1 MLHNYLV
8 YSVVLFRKAAKE
20 SRIGKES
27 PDGNIHTYHTAHELR
42 VRRNLCSVFYA
53 SWRTWAHRTS
63 HTTHKRCL
71 RTRNSCLVV
80 RMYVDVSDVFFR
92 SCFPSSPFLIVL
104 WSFYSCGVK
113 LIFVLLSSLVLPL
126 VLLPSL
132 FVHIFV
138 VVVGFFLIIPLK
150 TKNTSPICGKKILV
164 FLFSVF
170 KKSF

>member
-80 RMYVDVSDVFFR
+80 RMYVDASDVFFR

-104 WSFYSCGVK
+104 WSFYSLWSEVN
-113 LIFVLLSSLVLPL
+113 IRSSLFAR
-126 VLLPSL
+126 PSSRSPSF
-132 FVHIFV
+132 FVCSH
-138 VVVGFFLIIPLK
+138 L
-150 TKNTSPICGKKILV
+150 CCCCW
-164 FLFSVF
+164 LFSYHTF
-170 KKSF
+170 ENKKHLPHMWEKNPRFPFFSF

>member
-1 MLHNYLV
+1 MQCFLCFL
-8 YSVVLFRKAAKE
+8 
-20 SRIGKES
+20 
-27 PDGNIHTYHTAHELR
+27 AHMGAQ
-42 VRRNLCSVFYA
+42 NL
-53 SWRTWAHRTS
+53 S

-92 SCFPSSPFLIVL
+92 SCFLSSPFLIVL
-104 WSFYSCGVK
+104 WSFYSLWNEVN
-113 LIFVLLSSLVLPL
+113 IRSSSLRSSFLSFFF
-126 VLLPSL
+126 LPSL
-132 FVHIFV
+132 FVHIFVV

-170 KKSF
+170 KKSFLTSISIQF